1 MRDNR
6 SSEEEKSGVTFGGG
20 GVRTLGIGCG
30 GGAGVTKDSSF
41 AASAAALLSVL
52 IIETKEAE
60 GRVSGVLFGCI
71 DLGCFSDTAV
81 TVPSRP
87 LSRRLSEVLCGD
99 INWRAVRRGEIT
111 RGREMDGEGVR

>member
-1 MRDNR
+1 MRDDG
-6 SSEEEKSGVTFGGG
+6 SSEEEKSRVTFGGG

-41 AASAAALLSVL
+41 AASAAALMLVL
-52 IIETKEAE
+52 IVETKEAE
-60 GRVSGVLFGCI
+60 GGVSGVLFGCI

-81 TVPSRP
+81 AVPSRP
-87 LSRRLSEVLCGD
+87 LSRSVSEVLSGD

-111 RGREMDGEGVR
+111 RG